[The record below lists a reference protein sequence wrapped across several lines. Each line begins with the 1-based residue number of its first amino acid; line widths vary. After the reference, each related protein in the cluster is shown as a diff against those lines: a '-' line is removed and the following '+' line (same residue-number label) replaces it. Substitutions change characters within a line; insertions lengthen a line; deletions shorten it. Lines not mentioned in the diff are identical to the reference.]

1 MKKSLKIISI
11 ISLIIFAIL
20 WILGKFVD
28 FENFNTLEISNIFVI
43 IYLLSSLKYYQL
55 DSRDKD
61 AIIKELKEKSG
72 E

>member
-55 DSRDKD
+55 DSKDKD

>member
-1 MKKSLKIISI
+1 MKKSLKIISV
-11 ISLIIFAIL
+11 ISIFAFMIL
-20 WILGKFVD
+20 WLLGKFVD
-28 FENFNTLEISNIFVI
+28 FENFDITETANIFVI

-61 AIIKELKEKSG
+61 ATIKELKEKSG

>member
-20 WILGKFVD
+20 WVLGKLVD
-28 FENFNTLEISNIFVI
+28 FENFNTQEISNIFVI

-55 DSRDKD
+55 DTRDKD
-61 AIIKELKEKSG
+61 VIIKELKEKLR